1 MFKLNKFNRAGLLG
15 LSAAVLLTA
24 CGGGGGGGSSSGG
37 SSEQATYQGVEGP
50 LDMVQEP
57 LSEQVLGQIASA
69 AEGTPLEGAVQ
80 CVDQV
85 VVQDTVDVLD
95 SILGAVNPDSINDP
109 QQAFADAA
117 TNIQLAVNE
126 LLADLPALLTSLA
139 GQGDC
144 TGPSGAPMGS
154 NPLAGTPLAPLGDAL
169 APLLTAA
176 GGSGFGNGENLDL
189 TALQALT
196 DQLSSAFNEGLANLP
211 AEVADAPVLGGL
223 LTTLQTTFNDLDTTI
238 GALDDASGDETAGA
252 IATTLDN
259 LLSNLLT
266 QVVPVEFIEEQ
277 AGQPGAVSSQIK
289 DGIGQVTAQLDNG
302 LGAVLDPAFGALF
315 GGALDPLFSGL
326 NMLLT
331 PIGEAITG
339 GLASGGSGAG
349 PTGTPLDALLAPLE
363 GVFAALTG
371 GGSGDGLTGTPLDL
385 LLDPLASA
393 LGGGGSCPL
402 AETPLNPLCTVV
414 DGLLS
419 GLGGG
424 GNPLD
429 LLTDLLDTILGP
441 LLGGLG

>member
-24 CGGGGGGGSSSGG
+24 CGGGGGGSSSGSSS
-37 SSEQATYQGVEGP
+37 ERATYQGVEGP

-109 QQAFADAA
+109 QQAFTDAA

-126 LLADLPALLTSLA
+126 LLADLPALLASLA

-154 NPLAGTPLAPLGDAL
+154 NPLAGTPLAALGDAL

-339 GLASGGSGAG
+339 GLASGGGSGAG

-419 GLGGG
+419 GLSGG